1 MKAYSFLCRS
11 INWNCTDLL
20 SVQEYAG
27 HYPEWPL
34 QVSGWEGGCRSVGR
48 YMGEP
53 KGVYVGGC
61 MWEVGEGDTY
71 VGGWG
76 GREVTSVDHWEC

>member
-1 MKAYSFLCRS
+1 MGKA
-11 INWNCTDLL
+11 
-20 SVQEYAG
+20 
-27 HYPEWPL
+27 
-34 QVSGWEGGCRSVGR
+34 
-48 YMGEP
+48 